1 MYNQTKKSQY
11 SLAIIHIWQKIE
23 GENVIL
29 QFDTQ
34 MSADCLTSYADYFSN
49 FVTSL
54 EF

>member
-1 MYNQTKKSQY
+1 MQSFISDKKM
-11 SLAIIHIWQKIE
+11 KKK
-23 GENVIL
+23 NVIL

-54 EF
+54 EFQNQEPLN